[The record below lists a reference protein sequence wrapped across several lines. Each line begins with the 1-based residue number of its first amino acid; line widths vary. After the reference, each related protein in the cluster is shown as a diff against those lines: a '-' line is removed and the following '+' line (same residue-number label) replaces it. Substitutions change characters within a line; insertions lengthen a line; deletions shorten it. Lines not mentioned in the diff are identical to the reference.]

1 MLVNLKEFIS
11 KNFLIVIF
19 ALYLIFIFG
28 IFFLSGNIK
37 AANFTDGYI
46 LGGDSNRYI
55 NGANKI
61 LNFELPR
68 EKDSS
73 YLGYNLFIS
82 IFQYFELNLTYVTIA
97 QIFLTILSAICIYR
111 ISKELSSDLG
121 GLFSVSLY
129 LFYFPLQKYNF
140 YILTETIFICSI
152 IFIIYFLI
160 FFKKKYIPILIFLTL
175 YYILI
180 RPHGV
185 LIIPSL
191 ILATLTWVYFNKKF
205 KFFYLLIFLFILLS
219 FPLYN
224 FLNFHLEN
232 MNIIN
237 NIAVGGIIHGYEDK
251 SNFLEFN
258 TPVNTNNDLL
268 SLIYFFKDN
277 FGVFMGS
284 IYKKLYFFIFRVRP
298 YYSEIH
304 NLYIILYNF
313 IYLPLA
319 IYGLFKSHFNRK
331 FYIYFLYSVIV
342 IFSLSVTISLV
353 DWSGRFSL
361 YIMPILFIFSGIG
374 FHNLKKKIEI
384 KF

>member
-1 MLVNLKEFIS
+1 MLINIKEFIY
-11 KNFLIVIF
+11 KNFLLIIF

-28 IFFLSGNIK
+28 IFFLSGHIK

-55 NGANKI
+55 TGANKI
-61 LNFELPR
+61 LNFELPKA
-68 EKDSS
+68 KDSS

-82 IFQYFELNLTYVTIA
+82 IFKYFELNLTYVTIV

-111 ISKELSSDLG
+111 ISKELSSNLG

-129 LFYFPLQKYNF
+129 LFYLPLQKYNF

-160 FFKKKYIPILIFLTL
+160 FFKKKYIPILIFLII

-185 LIIPSL
+185 MIIPSL
-191 ILATLTWVYFNKKF
+191 ILSTLIWIYLNKKF
-205 KFFYLLIFLFILLS
+205 KFFNLLIFLFILS
-219 FPLYN
+219 SYPLYN
-224 FLNFHLEN
+224 FLNFHFEN

-237 NIAVGGIIHGYEDK
+237 NIATGGIIYGYEDK
-251 SNFLEFN
+251 SNFLGFKV
-258 TPVNTNNDLL
+258 PKNTNNDLL

-277 FGVFMGS
+277 FGLFISS
-284 IYKKLYFFIFRVRP
+284 IFKKLYFFIFRVRP

-319 IYGLFKSHFNRK
+319 IYGLFMSHFNRK
-331 FYIYFLYSVIV
+331 FYIYFMYSTIT
-342 IFSLSVTISLV
+342 IFSLSVVISLV

-374 FHNLKKKIEI
+374 FHNLKKKLN
-384 KF
+384 